1 MILNER
7 TLMDTDRITNELNSI
22 TEQIQEG
29 IKRGK
34 YTVTEL
40 QAAIRDKTKEA
51 ALSTDQYVHD
61 NPWTVV
67 GMAAILGLLVGLLM
81 HRR

>member
-1 MILNER
+1 
-7 TLMDTDRITNELNSI
+7 MDTDRITNELNSI